1 MDNPYD
7 LAFYENRWNEQGAE
21 GRSNLRET
29 WDSRAHE
36 WDAKLRRE
44 GVRREQNDARVRDTA
59 AYLRDRGLL
68 GPDCDAVDIGCGPG
82 RFVAEFA
89 RTARSAAGVDISPR
103 MTEFAAAYAR
113 EQGLSNT
120 SFQALDFQTADLRA
134 LGWEGRFD
142 LVFSSITP
150 AVRGLKGLDNLIAMS
165 RGFCFNACFVH
176 NVNSLQD
183 RILRELYDR
192 GPRHGKT
199 SHSQWFY
206 EMFNILWLRGYYP
219 ETRYYKQ
226 YRELRLPADRPAA
239 EELAGYLLGE
249 EAAKEEDVVRIQRFL
264 EKDAGPDGSVLE
276 VSDCWYGW
284 TLWDVRDRHTRS

>member
-1 MDNPYD
+1 MNHPYD
-7 LAFYENRWNEQGAE
+7 LAYFEKRWDEQWSE

-44 GVRREQNDARVRDTA
+44 GVRREQNDARVQDTA
-59 AYLRDRGLL
+59 AYLRSRGLL

-89 RTARSAAGVDISPR
+89 RTAKSAVGVDISPR
-103 MTEFAAAYAR
+103 MAEFAAAYAK

-120 SFQALDFQTADLRA
+120 SFAALDFQTADIRA

-150 AVRGLKGLDNLIAMS
+150 AVRGLRGLDNLIAMS
-165 RGFCFNACFVH
+165 RGWCFNACFVH

-183 RILRELYDR
+183 RLLRELYDR
-192 GPRHGKT
+192 GPRHDKT
-199 SHSQWFY
+199 IHSQWFF
-206 EMFNILWLRGYYP
+206 EMFNLLWLRGYYP

-226 YRELRLPADRPAA
+226 HRETRLSADRQTA
-239 EELAGYLLGE
+239 EDLAGYLLGE
-249 EAAKEEDVVRIQRFL
+249 EAATEKEAVRIERFL
-264 EKDAGPDGSVLE
+264 ESNTDADGMVPE

-284 TLWDVRDRHTRS
+284 TLWDVRDRHER